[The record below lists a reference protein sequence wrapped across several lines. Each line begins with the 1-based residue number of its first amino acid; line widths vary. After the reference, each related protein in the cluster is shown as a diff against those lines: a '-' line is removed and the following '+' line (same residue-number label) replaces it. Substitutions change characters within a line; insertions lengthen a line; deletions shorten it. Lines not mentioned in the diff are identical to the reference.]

1 MPGMRLVKAA
11 KNRLE
16 EGLHDMVRERDAGPE
31 QGLLEAGVGGAS
43 LREEHLRRDV
53 EVGARRALR
62 EAQGARR
69 AITLSIG
76 VAGREA
82 GVKGGV
88 DLFEGAE
95 RALRKAKDE
104 GRNRVVL
111 G

>member
-1 MPGMRLVKAA
+1 M
-11 KNRLE
+11 
-16 EGLHDMVRERDAGPE
+16 
-31 QGLLEAGVGGAS
+31 
-43 LREEHLRRDV
+43 
-53 EVGARRALR
+53 
-62 EAQGARR
+62 
-69 AITLSIG
+69 SIG

-82 GVKGGV
+82 GVKGGI